1 MLDRD
6 SDNSYFAVL
15 GSFCLGAL
23 AGSLVGLLYAP
34 RSGRE
39 TRDRMSGQLRK
50 TAESA
55 EELKGRLLKKGE
67 EALHEASRRTR
78 EAADAISSRLKRTA
92 GDVAALEG

>member
-6 SDNSYFAVL
+6 SNNTYFAVL

-55 EELKGRLLKKGE
+55 EELKGLLQKGE
-67 EALHEASRRTR
+67 AALHEASRRTR
-78 EAADAISSRLKRTA
+78 EAADAISSRMKRTA
-92 GDVAALEG
+92 GDAAALEG